1 MSYTRLAE
9 HELGSVQLLLSSSGC
24 QVAEVI
30 TDAAAYR
37 LPQACSIC
45 YVLGDPA
52 NLKAGAVVQPV
63 VWPVV
68 EGSEVNV
75 GGHVV
80 SKKVLPFIVCPP
92 EGKLSVMH
100 CCMRIIMWD
109 LDETERGREA
119 ELMWLTWPTSLVACG
134 SALAIL
140 P

>member
-1 MSYTRLAE
+1 MSRGFAHLAN
-9 HELGSVQLLLSSSGC
+9 L
-24 QVAEVI
+24 EVI

-92 EGKLSVMH
+92 EGHKLVH
-100 CCMRIIMWD
+100 TAGAVPVVGQGQDD
-109 LDETERGREA
+109 LQATPKMEKTDKE
-119 ELMWLTWPTSLVACG
+119 
-134 SALAIL
+134 
-140 P
+140 